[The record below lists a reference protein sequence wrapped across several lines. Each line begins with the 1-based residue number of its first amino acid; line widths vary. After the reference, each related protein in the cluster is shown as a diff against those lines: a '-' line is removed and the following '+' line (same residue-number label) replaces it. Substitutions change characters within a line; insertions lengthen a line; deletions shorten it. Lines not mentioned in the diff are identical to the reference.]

1 MRSQW
6 EILYWIIPAVYCS
19 LGLLQTTLLN
29 LEKIYYIFHGIC
41 PLSIGSLSQ
50 DEPPIEDTKSMN
62 APKYLIQVSYL
73 EIQHR
78 SQMNYYESHQ
88 VAWVD
93 VIFITVRLEMWIFVE
108 IPLALCRFL

>member
-1 MRSQW
+1 
-6 EILYWIIPAVYCS
+6 
-19 LGLLQTTLLN
+19 
-29 LEKIYYIFHGIC
+29 
-41 PLSIGSLSQ
+41 
-50 DEPPIEDTKSMN
+50 MN

-93 VIFITVRLEMWIFVE
+93 VIFITVRLEMWISVE
-108 IPLALCRFL
+108 IPLTLCRFW